1 MSQGQG
7 GGRPEVWTPE
17 KKQEAI
23 DKILARIAT
32 SRDSIAT
39 IVEEDESLPS
49 ETTFFKWKR
58 EDEKLA
64 QDYAH
69 AKDEQADLIFSEM
82 LDIADD
88 GRNDWMKIKRG
99 DEVVEVENKEAI
111 GRSRV
116 RLDTR
121 KWVLGKL
128 RPKQFG
134 DLVRQEITGKDG
146 QDLFEKAT
154 DADLDKRIAD
164 LLRKTGAIEAFGGE
178 GQAQAQ
184 T

>member
-1 MSQGQG
+1 VSQGQG

-17 KKQEAI
+17 KRQEAI
-23 DKILARIAT
+23 DSILARIAT

-39 IVEEDESLPS
+39 ICEGDETLPS

-58 EDEKLA
+58 EDEKLS

-69 AKDEQADLIFSEM
+69 AKDAQADLIFAEM

-88 GRNDWMKIKRG
+88 GRNDWMTVKRG
-99 DEVVEVENKEAI
+99 EETVEVENKEAI

-134 DLVRQEITGKDG
+134 DLIKQEITGKDG
-146 QDLFEKAT
+146 GAVEIKLTKA
-154 DADLDKRIAD
+154 D
-164 LLRKTGAIEAFGGE
+164 E
-178 GQAQAQ
+178 GL
-184 T
+184 